1 VTRPWPPG
9 AVTGIGSLPGTDMA
23 EALRLV
29 LGELPNLPYLP
40 ELPARGPGAEM
51 IGRTAALLVDLPVEI
66 QATGWRLTARPG
78 RDARRAKDL
87 LEWDLDLLAELAG
100 GYAGAVKVQMAGPW
114 TLAAG
119 VELPSGHRIVA
130 DAGAVRDLVASLAEG
145 LRLHL
150 AEIGRRIPSATLV
163 LQLDEPA
170 LPAVL
175 AGQVPT
181 PSGYGTVP
189 AVAGEV
195 VRQDLSEVLAV
206 APAGGRV
213 VHCCGANLPAAL
225 IQAAGADALSFDPSL
240 SGDLDAIGS
249 FVDGG
254 GCLWLGVLPATD
266 ADITLDGARQSV
278 QRLWQTLGFPDEQRA
293 EALVP
298 TPACGFAG
306 ASPEHVRRAFTILRD
321 VGRWLVEV

>member
-1 VTRPWPPG
+1 VSRPWPPG
-9 AVTGIGSLPGTDMA
+9 AVTGIGSLPGTEMA

-29 LGELPNLPYLP
+29 LGELPDLPYLP
-40 ELPARGPGAEM
+40 ELPARGPGADM
-51 IGRTAALLVDLPVEI
+51 LGRTATLLVDLPVEI
-66 QATGWRLTARPG
+66 QPSGWRLTARPG

-87 LEWDLDLLAELAG
+87 MERDLDLLAELAA
-100 GYAGAVKVQMAGPW
+100 GYAGAFKIQLAGPW

-119 VELPSGHRIVA
+119 VELPSGHAIVA
-130 DAGAVRDLVASLAEG
+130 DAGAMRDLIASMVEG

-150 AEIGRRIPSATLV
+150 AEIGRRIPSASLV
-163 LQLDEPA
+163 VQLDEPS
-170 LPAVL
+170 LPAVR

-189 AVAGEV
+189 AVEGTV
-195 VRQDLSEVLAV
+195 VRQGLAEVLAV
-206 APAGGRV
+206 APDGGRV
-213 VHCCGANLPAAL
+213 VHCCGANPPAAL

-240 SGDLDAIGS
+240 AGDLDALGS

-266 ADITLDGARQSV
+266 AEVTLDGARQSA
-278 QRLWQTLGFPDEQRA
+278 QRLWRALGFPDDQRA

-298 TPACGFAG
+298 TPVCGFAG
-306 ASPEHVRRAFTILRD
+306 ASPEYVRRALAILRD
-321 VGRWLVEV
+321 VGRWLLEI